1 MLNVNDSLPDIT
13 FSLRQD
19 GHGSNPT
26 TDDLFA
32 GKRVVLFA
40 VPGAF
45 TPTCSNAHLPGYIAL
60 ADKLQ
65 GTGIDSIICLSVN
78 DAFVM
83 EAWAKTQN
91 AEQITLLADGGG
103 EFTQAIGLD
112 VQTATFGGV
121 RSRRYA
127 MVVDNKIVKIL
138 NVEAAGKFDVSDA
151 QTMLD
156 AIENDGL

>member
-1 MLNVNDSLPDIT
+1 MLNVNDSLPDVT

-19 GHGSNPT
+19 GQAGNPT

-32 GKRVVLFA
+32 GKKVVLFA

-65 GTGIDSIICLSVN
+65 AKGIDRIICLSVN

-83 EAWAKTQN
+83 EAWGKSQN
-91 AEQITLLADGGG
+91 AEQITMLADGVG

-112 VQTATFGGV
+112 VQTGTFGGV

-127 MVVDNKIVKIL
+127 MLVDNGIVKVL
-138 NVEAAGKFDVSDA
+138 NVESPGKFEVSDA

-156 AIENDGL
+156 LV